1 MMSLLGKQAIAI
13 QILFIDVRNIFLG
26 KLYTKCFGVTIL
38 RPFSKKSKLSISLD

>member
-13 QILFIDVRNIFLG
+13 QMLLIEMRNIFLG

-38 RPFSKKSKLSISLD
+38 RPFSKKSKMSISLD